1 MFFYITALWA
11 AYKLLITFLGLTHKF
26 SASTRGMISSASAN
40 LLMLYCSS
48 PGCVSAQADTYLATG
63 QLYLRGSALQPSCDC
78 LCKVQ
83 QNLIL
88 KIFVSRQINIPYL

>member
-1 MFFYITALWA
+1 MSKPMLVLPSLWA
-11 AYKLLITFLGLTHKF
+11 AYSLLITSLGLTPEF

-63 QLYLRGSALQPSCDC
+63 QLYLRGSASNRHVTVFA
-78 LCKVQ
+78 KSSKTV
-83 QNLIL
+83 
-88 KIFVSRQINIPYL
+88 